1 MNLKE
6 LRHLYATGQRDFGAI
21 NFNEANLRN
30 INLSGANFEGATF
43 NVANLSGANLSG
55 ARLNQARLNVARL
68 SAANLYRAT
77 LNRAK
82 LNVANLIRADLREA
96 DITEAIV
103 LHAELVRADL
113 SGANLTGSNFSGT
126 DFREASLRQTN
137 LTRCNLSETNLRDI
151 LLEEAILEK
160 ANLNGADLTR
170 ANLRAANLRATDLS
184 QASLTRAD
192 LSGADLRG
200 ANLRWADLSGA
211 DLRWADLSNARLSGA
226 NLLGADLSEANL
238 VNASLVHADLSR
250 VRLMKAEWTG
260 ADLTGATLTGARLYQ
275 VARTH
280 LNTQGLVC
288 DWIDLSPLGDETVV
302 QQFKPQD
309 LQAFFQEIQPTVQ
322 ITVDAPFNLYANLAL
337 ATVYHQIAQA
347 DPRFHHPPSVNA
359 STRRTYLTFVADRN
373 TDLFSLAYCAVL
385 PFQDARMVERQLH
398 QLLEQLQRHKQGTFK
413 RQQYEQFLAWEEELQ
428 QRVTRLQPIQ
438 QEQANFL
445 PPEALTFLNAPLTLV
460 LTNSSDRSLDLF
472 ENHQFG
478 KRLPDAPEPTW
489 ERETLT
495 SAPAEPWNASL
506 PPIQALV
513 QFVQDFFATLKTP
526 G

>member
-6 LRHLYATGQRDFGAI
+6 LRHLYATGQRDFENL

-30 INLSGANFEGATF
+30 INLSGANLSGATL

-55 ARLNQARLNVARL
+55 ATFNAAKLNVARL

-77 LNRAK
+77 INHAK

-96 DITEAIV
+96 DMTDSIA

-113 SGANLTGSNFSGT
+113 SGANLSGSNFSGT

-137 LTRCNLSETNLRDI
+137 LSYCNLSETNLRDVV
-151 LLEEAILEK
+151 LADSTLEQ

-170 ANLRAANLRATDLS
+170 ANLRAANLRNADLN

-211 DLRWADLSNARLSGA
+211 NLRWADLSNARLSGA

-260 ADLTGATLTGARLYQ
+260 ADLTGAILTGARLYQ
-275 VARTH
+275 VARTQ
-280 LNTQGLVC
+280 LNTQELVC
-288 DWIDLSPLGDETVV
+288 DWIDLSPLGDESLVKH
-302 QQFKPQD
+302 FKPQE
-309 LQAFFQEIQPTVQ
+309 LQAFFREIQPTVQ

-337 ATVYHQIAQA
+337 ATLYHQIAQA
-347 DPRFHHPPSVNA
+347 DARLHRPPSLNV
-359 STRRTYLTFVADRN
+359 TVRRTYLTFEADRN
-373 TDLFSLAYCAVL
+373 TDLFATAYCAIL
-385 PFQDARMVERQLH
+385 PFQAAQIVEQQLH
-398 QLLEQLQRHKQGTFK
+398 QLLEQLQRHKQGAFK
-413 RQQYEQFLAWEEELQ
+413 RHQYEQLLAWDAELTQ
-428 QRVTRLQPIQ
+428 LVVRLQTIK

-445 PPEALTFLNAPLTLV
+445 PPEALAFLSAPITIV
-460 LTNSSDRSLDLF
+460 LTNSNARSIDVF
-472 ENHQFG
+472 QHSQFG
-478 KRLPDAPEPTW
+478 KRLPDATESTW
-489 ERETLT
+489 DSPSNTQTELAKAT
-495 SAPAEPWNASL
+495 L
-506 PPIQALV
+506 PPIKVLV
-513 QFVQDFFATLKTP
+513 QFVQDFFVALKAAESI
-526 G
+526 